1 MLDVK
6 YDTCTC
12 KIYFDQMFYIISKIC
27 SNAAGNN
34 QISQGNRYN
43 IDHQK
48 FPMVIEITPMQEK
61 NVLIYELV
69 SLPTIIDY
77 SQ

>member
-1 MLDVK
+1 MIHVHVK
-6 YDTCTC
+6 L
-12 KIYFDQMFYIISKIC
+12 YFYQMFHIISKIF

-34 QISQGNRYN
+34 QISEDNKYD
-43 IDHQK
+43 IDCLK
-48 FPMVIEITPMQEK
+48 FLMVIEITPMQEK
-61 NVLIYELV
+61 NVLIYELG